1 MPDDQ
6 PSLTM
11 RAVERISTIP
21 AGDWDACVAGAGAP
35 DTPFVS
41 HAFLDAIEE
50 SGCVGS
56 RTGWQPRHLVV
67 ENGDGAVVAAAP
79 LYVKGHSYG
88 EYVFDHAWA
97 HAFERAGGRYY
108 PKLQCAV
115 PFTPVTGV
123 RLLIRP
129 GAASSG
135 MTPRSLRMALAN
147 GMSALTRQYG
157 VSSLHVTFCTGEE
170 AEVLQ
175 EAGYLIRHDHQF
187 HWHNRGYADFD
198 DFLAG
203 LTSRRRKNI
212 RKERQKVADAGIRML
227 ALSGDDIKPWHWDA
241 FYRFYTD
248 TYDRKWGAPYL
259 TRGFFSILQES
270 MADKVVLF
278 IAEHDGQPIA
288 GALNFRGRD
297 ALFGRNWGCDLRF
310 KFLHFE
316 ACYYSAIDYAIAHGL
331 QRVEAGTRGPH
342 KLQRGYAP
350 VRTCSAHWI
359 EDAGFRRAV
368 SEYLESERAAE
379 ASEVSEIAEYLP
391 YRQDGG
397 DPEQA

>member
-1 MPDDQ
+1 MPDDL
-6 PSLTM
+6 PSLAA
-11 RAVERISTIP
+11 RVVDRIAAVRPE
-21 AGDWDACVAGAGAP
+21 DWDACVEGAGAP

-41 HAFLDAIEE
+41 HAFLDAVEQ

-56 RTGWQPRHLVV
+56 RTGWQPRHIVV
-67 ENGDGAVVAAAP
+67 EDEDGAVVAAAP

-97 HAFERAGGRYY
+97 SAFERAGGRYY

-115 PFTPVTGV
+115 PFTPVTGT

-129 GAASSG
+129 DAARG
-135 MTPRSLRMALAN
+135 LTADSLRAALAN

-170 AEVLQ
+170 AAILE

-198 DFLAG
+198 DFLAS

-212 RKERQKVADAGIRML
+212 RKEREKVADAGIRMV
-227 ALSGDDIKPWHWDA
+227 ALTGEEIKPRHWDA

-259 TRGFFSILQES
+259 NRGFFSLLQET

-278 IAEHDGQPIA
+278 LAEIDGRPIA
-288 GALNFRGRD
+288 GALNFCGRD

-350 VRTCSAHWI
+350 VRTYSAHWI

-368 SEYLESERAAE
+368 SDYLERERCAE
-379 ASEVSEIAEYLP
+379 ADEVTEIAEYLP
-391 YRQDGG
+391 YRQDDGQSG
-397 DPEQA
+397 RE

>member
-1 MPDDQ
+1 MPDGQ
-6 PSLTM
+6 PSLTA
-11 RAVERISTIP
+11 RVVERISAIE
-21 AGDWDACVAGAGAP
+21 ADAWDACALGAGPP
-35 DTPFVS
+35 DTPFVA
-41 HAFLDAIEE
+41 HAFLNALET
-50 SGCVGS
+50 SGCVGA

-67 ENGDGAVVAAAP
+67 EDGDGALVAAAP

-115 PFTPVTGV
+115 PFTPVSGV

-129 GAASSG
+129 DPAKD
-135 MTPRSLRMALAN
+135 MTARSLRRALAS

-157 VSSLHVTFCTGEE
+157 VSSLHVTFCNEDE
-170 AEVLQ
+170 AAVLQ
-175 EAGYLIRHDHQF
+175 DEGYLIRHDHQF
-187 HWHNRGYADFD
+187 HWHNQGYADFD
-198 DFLAG
+198 DFLAS
-203 LTSRRRKNI
+203 LTSRRRKTI
-212 RKERQKVADAGIRML
+212 RKERQKVADAGIRMI
-227 ALSGDDIKPWHWDA
+227 ALSGGDIKGQHWDA

-248 TYDRKWGAPYL
+248 TYDRKWGSPYL
-259 TRGFFSILQES
+259 TRGFFSILQET
-270 MADKVVLF
+270 MADNVVLF
-278 IAEHDGQPIA
+278 IAELDGRPIA

-331 QRVEAGTRGPH
+331 KRVEAGTRGPH

-350 VRTCSAHWI
+350 VRTYSAHWI

-368 SEYLESERAAE
+368 SDYLDHERAAE
-379 ASEVSEIAEYLP
+379 ASEVTEIAEYLP
-391 YRQDGG
+391 YRHDS
-397 DPEQA
+397 DAAEPE

>member
-1 MPDDQ
+1 MPDDL
-6 PSLTM
+6 PPLTA
-11 RAVERISTIP
+11 RVVERIS
-21 AGDWDACVAGAGAP
+21 AVAAADWDACADGAGPP

-41 HAFLDAIEE
+41 HAFLSALEA
-50 SGCVGS
+50 SGCVGK
-56 RTGWQPRHLVV
+56 RTGWQPRHVIV
-67 ENGDGAVVAAAP
+67 EDGDGAVVAAAP

-123 RLLIRP
+123 RLLVRP
-129 GAASSG
+129 DSAAG
-135 MTPRSLRMALAN
+135 LTAQHLRTALAN

-157 VSSLHVTFCTGEE
+157 VSSLHVTFCTAGE
-170 AEVLQ
+170 ADVLE

-187 HWHNRGYADFD
+187 HWHNNGYTDFD
-198 DFLAG
+198 GFLAS

-212 RKERQKVADAGIRML
+212 RKERQKVADAGIRMR
-227 ALSGDDIKPWHWDA
+227 ALSGDDIKPEHWDA

-259 TRGFFSILQES
+259 TRDFFSILQDT
-270 MADKVVLF
+270 MADNVVLF
-278 IAEHDGQPIA
+278 IAELDGRPIA

-316 ACYYSAIDYAIAHGL
+316 ACYYSAIDFAIAHGL

-350 VRTCSAHWI
+350 VRTYSAHWI

-368 SEYLESERAAE
+368 SEYLEHERSAEAAE
-379 ASEVSEIAEYLP
+379 ITEIAEYLP
-391 YRQDGG
+391 YRQEG
-397 DPEQA
+397 DDATPE

>member
-1 MPDDQ
+1 MPDDL
-6 PSLTM
+6 PPLTA
-11 RAVERISTIP
+11 RVVERISAVA
-21 AGDWDACVAGAGAP
+21 AGDWNACAEGAGAP

-41 HAFLDAIEE
+41 HAFLSALEA
-50 SGCVGS
+50 SGCVGK
-56 RTGWQPRHLVV
+56 RTGWQPRHLIV
-67 ENGDGAVVAAAP
+67 EDGNGTLVAAAP

-97 HAFERAGGRYY
+97 HAFERAGGHYY

-123 RLLIRP
+123 RLLVRP
-129 GAASSG
+129 DAAAG
-135 MTPRSLRMALAN
+135 LTTHSLRTALAN
-147 GMSALTRQYG
+147 GLSALTRQYG
-157 VSSLHVTFCTGEE
+157 ISSLHVTFCTADE
-170 AEVLQ
+170 AALLE

-187 HWHNRGYADFD
+187 HWHNNGYADFD
-198 DFLAG
+198 GFLAS

-212 RKERQKVADAGIRML
+212 RKERQKVADAGIRMQ
-227 ALSGDDIKPWHWDA
+227 ALSGDDIKSPHWDA

-259 TRGFFSILQES
+259 TRDFFSIVQDT
-270 MADKVVLF
+270 MADNVVLF
-278 IAEHDGQPIA
+278 IAELEGRPIA

-350 VRTCSAHWI
+350 VRTYSAHWI
-359 EDAGFRRAV
+359 DDAGFRRAV
-368 SEYLESERAAE
+368 SEYLEHERAAE
-379 ASEVSEIAEYLP
+379 AAEITEIAEYLP
-391 YRQDGG
+391 YRQDADDAGQ
-397 DPEQA
+397 E

>member
-6 PSLTM
+6 PSLTV
-11 RAVERISTIP
+11 RAVERISAIP
-21 AGDWDACVAGAGAP
+21 AGDWDACVAGAGVP

-56 RTGWQPRHLVV
+56 RTGWQPRHIVV

-129 GAASSG
+129 GAAGG
-135 MTPRSLRMALAN
+135 MTPHGLRSALAN
-147 GMSALTRQYG
+147 GMSALARQTG
-157 VSSLHVTFCTGEE
+157 ISSLHVTFCTEEE
-170 AEVLQ
+170 AAVLQ

-187 HWHNRGYADFD
+187 HWHNRGYADFE

-227 ALSGDDIKPWHWDA
+227 ALSGDDIKPRHWDA

-350 VRTCSAHWI
+350 VRTYSAHWI
-359 EDAGFRRAV
+359 GDSGFRRAV
-368 SEYLESERAAE
+368 SDYLDQERSAE

-391 YRQDGG
+391 YRQGDGNPG
-397 DPEQA
+397 QE